1 MTTDFGKVAVLMG
14 GQSAEREI
22 SLKSGQAVLASLRKQ
37 GIDAHQIDVDRD
49 VSQQLIDGSFDR
61 AFVILHGRGGEDGQI
76 QGVLESLSL
85 PYTGSGLA
93 GSVLSM
99 NKALSKRIWQQ
110 QGLPTANFL
119 LATPE
124 DDIKSLSDATGLPL
138 FVKPVNEGSSI
149 GMSKVNTIEE
159 LRAAL
164 DLALQYD
171 QEIMVESWIDGEE
184 YTVGIL
190 NGEALPV
197 IQLKTPN
204 EFYDFDAKY
213 QATTT
218 QYLCPTN
225 LSADEESFCQLLAIR
240 AFEALKMEGWGRVD
254 FMRDKTGLF
263 YLLEANSIP
272 GMTDHS
278 LVPMA
283 AKHAGLDFDQLV
295 LRVLQTSMEVAN
307 G

>member
-37 GIDAHQIDVDRD
+37 GIDAHQIDVGRD

-85 PYTGSGLA
+85 PYTGSGLV

-263 YLLEANSIP
+263 YLLEVNSIP

-295 LRVLQTSMEVAN
+295 LRILQTSMEVAN